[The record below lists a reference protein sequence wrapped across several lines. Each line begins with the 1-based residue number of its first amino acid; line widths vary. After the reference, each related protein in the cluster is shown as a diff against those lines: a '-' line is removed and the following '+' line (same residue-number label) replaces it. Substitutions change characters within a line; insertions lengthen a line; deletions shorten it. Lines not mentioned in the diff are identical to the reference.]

1 MPPSQRRQRRSAVSI
16 RSHSLHIGIMSRRAT
31 RRSALL
37 GAAGAAL
44 AFRHASL
51 AQDATPGASPA
62 AALPEFT
69 RDAKITSW
77 GFGVE
82 ETNPMAFSRVEAFK
96 QAYPSVDLTVVP
108 EFDEQKLLTG
118 VASGNVPDLLWIDR
132 GATGTWAARN
142 VLTPLDDF
150 FASAGI
156 DASQFYPSAI
166 DEVLYQDKHYGLP

>member
-31 RRSALL
+31 RRGALF

-44 AFRHASL
+44 ALRQASF
-51 AQDATPGASPA
+51 AQDASPT

-82 ETNPMAFSRVEAFK
+82 ETNPMAFSRVDAFK
-96 QAYPSVDLTVVP
+96 KAYPSVELTVVP
-108 EFDEQKLLTG
+108 EF
-118 VASGNVPDLLWIDR
+118 
-132 GATGTWAARN
+132 
-142 VLTPLDDF
+142 
-150 FASAGI
+150 
-156 DASQFYPSAI
+156 
-166 DEVLYQDKHYGLP
+166 